1 MVREAGERE
10 KRKDIIYIYTR
21 IVYTSP
27 LRNLNTG
34 AHFLEWG
41 AEKKNQI
48 EYYDNR
54 FVKADLRENP
64 GYAHH
69 LRV

>member
-27 LRNLNTG
+27 LRNTG

-54 FVKADLRENP
+54 FLKADLRGNP
-64 GYAHH
+64 DYAQY